1 MCKRYYELKQ
11 KEMILGLTPEESDE
25 LLELEEEYEREMS
38 EAERVGMTQTQWG
51 WM

>member
-1 MCKRYYELKQ
+1 MDRYSELIK
-11 KEMILGLTPEESDE
+11 KEKEGRLTPEESEE
-25 LLELEEEYEREMS
+25 LSQLREEEYENEVS